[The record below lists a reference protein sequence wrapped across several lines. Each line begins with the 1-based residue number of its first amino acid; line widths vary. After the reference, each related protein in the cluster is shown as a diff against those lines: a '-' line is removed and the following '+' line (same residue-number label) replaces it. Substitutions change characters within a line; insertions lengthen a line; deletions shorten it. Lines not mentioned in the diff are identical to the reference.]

1 MSLDSEKQTVAAL
14 VAKQGIIE
22 EPSTYTQS
30 LILIGRGA
38 AIGVSAGHIIEMK
51 AMAPFDL
58 EIGRSAPEFA
68 VHREW
73 DGTGSKKP
81 SCRDDNGLCRG
92 RSYSGQ
98 AAVCSMQN
106 QPESIP
112 TPPKGRIMIP
122 CRDNLVWHF

>member
-1 MSLDSEKQTVAAL
+1 MSLDSEKQTAAAH

-38 AIGVSAGHIIEMK
+38 AIGVSAGHKIGMK

-68 VHREW
+68 VHRER

-81 SCRDDNGLCRG
+81 SCRDDNGVCRG
-92 RSYSGQ
+92 HSYSGQ

-106 QPESIP
+106 QLESIP
-112 TPPKGRIMIP
+112 TPPKGRIIIP
-122 CRDNLVWHF
+122 RRDNLVWHF